1 MKKISRGEHRYS
13 FLTVICCQ
21 KARCALMTLCLVFM
35 SSLMCTLRAQNSN
48 LNLQYHSVMLKE
60 VLQAIEKQTSY
71 VFFYNNS
78 DIDVNKVVSIDV
90 SNATIT
96 EVLNKVLAGYDY
108 SIKENKIL
116 LFPKGKTQT
125 IKGKVT
131 DDKGEAIIGANVRV
145 ADTSIGTITNID
157 GEYSVEAPLGSSL
170 QFTYIGFQP
179 VTQVARTPTL
189 NVKMAEDSKMLEE
202 VVVTGYGGT
211 QLRSKVTSSISKM
224 DAEVLQKGVRANPA
238 QAMAGTIPG
247 IRVIQSTGKPSA
259 TPDIILRGGTE
270 LDGSGNALVV
280 VDGQVRNI
288 SDVNPQDI
296 ESMDVLKDAA
306 ATALYG
312 ARANNGVILITTKRG
327 EKGKPRIN
335 VNTKVGINF
344 INFPYDFLDG
354 EDYLYWARMGVKN
367 AADSG
372 ITTLGSLKTACA
384 YGTGNQHFDSNGNRL
399 DGNKVSSAIW
409 TPMVYDNSPQ
419 HNGLL
424 KEGWKL
430 MKDPVY
436 GDQIIY
442 RNYDMQKEAFNDP
455 SYTQDYNVSISGGS
469 DKGNYYAGFGYY
481 KEEGLPK
488 KTYYDRLSFL
498 LNADY
503 KIKDFITSYS
513 SFSYQKAKWYDSVIA
528 DDEFYFGYITGV
540 PPTMVGTNADGE
552 PVVGEN
558 PICDT
563 NPSANMDAYIRDNNS
578 NKFTMGQSFKFDIIK
593 NLWVKV
599 GANWLYEDIYNE
611 GMNRDTKGNNGAIYT
626 GRRSYANTQN
636 SLSQTYTVTANYD
649 FSLAKNN
656 FNILAGAE
664 YYYNKIKGFSAEG
677 SGAPTDDFLNLGL
690 TSTDA
695 GKRKIASWHSEEAIL
710 SSFGRINYDYDGRYL
725 LSFIFREDG
734 YSRLVNNRWG
744 FFPGVSAGWNISREK
759 FMEGTKDVIS
769 FLKLRASYGLNGN
782 ISKVGKA
789 ENPNERDNVYELQ
802 GIYGN
807 NLYSGN
813 TGFYIQKVPNPNLR
827 WEKSHTFEV
836 AADLGLLENRINLS
850 LTYYNRK
857 TQDKIAEINLPV
869 SSGVATILTNNG
881 SLRNQG
887 LEFDAKFKV
896 LQTKDFKW
904 NLAVNGGF
912 NKNKILQLPDNGLER
927 NRQDAVQVYDPSTG
941 NTIWVGG
948 YQEGKTPGDL
958 YVFQMEGIYQSED
971 DIKNYG
977 VELDK
982 QGKKPLVPKYIYDAL
997 PDNEK
1002 DKYFK
1007 IEPGDAKWKD
1017 VNRDG
1022 VIDEKDKVYVGT
1034 SLPKFVGGLNTNLS
1048 WKGLSLFARMD
1059 FALGHTQVDVMK
1071 PWIMGMEQ
1079 GEFNNIKEIKDSW
1092 TPENPGAK
1100 YPKHYWASALGKTN
1114 YTRQS
1119 SLFAYKANY
1128 LAFREVTLSYQL
1140 PSKWLQNCKIENVNV
1155 SITGQN
1161 LGYWTSSQCYS
1172 PEKGGVVSGGY
1183 SLPRTLAF
1191 SVNLS
1196 L

>member
-1 MKKISRGEHRYS
+1 MKNNSSEGLFCS
-13 FLTVICCQ
+13 FLIFFCLQ
-21 KARCALMTLCLVFM
+21 KAKIVMLILCFLFL
-35 SSLMCTLRAQNSN
+35 SSLACPLWGQEGN
-48 LNLQYHSVMLKE
+48 LNLQLNSVKLKE
-60 VLQAIEKQTSY
+60 VLKTIEKQTTY
-71 VFFYNNS
+71 AFFYNNA
-78 DIDVNKVVSIDV
+78 DVDVNKLVSIHV
-90 SNATIT
+90 SNATVK
-96 EVLNKVLAGYDY
+96 EVLNEVLSEYDY
-108 SIKENKIL
+108 SVKENKIV
-116 LFPKGKTQT
+116 LFPKEKKQV

-131 DDKGEAIIGANVRV
+131 DESGEAIIGVNVS
-145 ADTSIGTITNID
+145 APGTSIGTITNFD
-157 GEYSVEAPLGSSL
+157 GDFTVVVPLGSSL
-170 QFTYIGFQP
+170 QFTYIGFQ
-179 VTQVARTPTL
+179 TVALIVRSSTI
-189 NVKMAEDSKMLEE
+189 NVKMKEDAEMLEE

-211 QLRSKVTSSISKM
+211 QLRSKVTSSISKV
-224 DAEVLQKGVRANPA
+224 DSEVLEKGIRANPA
-238 QAMAGTIPG
+238 QAMVGTVPG
-247 IRVIQSTGKPSA
+247 IRVIQTTGKPNS

-270 LDGSGNALVV
+270 LDGSGNALVII
-280 VDGQVRNI
+280 DGQVRNI

-312 ARANNGVILITTKRG
+312 ARANNGVILINTKRG
-327 EKGKPRIN
+327 DKGKTRIN
-335 VNTKVGINF
+335 LNTKIGVNYQSY
-344 INFPYDFLDG
+344 PYDFLDG
-354 EDYLYWARMGVKN
+354 GDYLYWARMGVKN

-372 ITTLGSLKTACA
+372 ITTLGSLNTACA
-384 YGTGNQHFDSNGNRL
+384 YGTGNQHFDASGNRL

-409 TPMVYDNSPQ
+409 TPMVYDKSSNQ
-419 HNGLL
+419 NQLL

-436 GDQIIY
+436 GNQIIY
-442 RNYDMQKEAFNDP
+442 RDYDMRKEAFNDP
-455 SYTQDYNVSISGGS
+455 SITQDYNLSVSGGNE
-469 DKGNYYAGFGYY
+469 KGNYYVGFGYY

-503 KIKDFITSYS
+503 KIQDFITSYS
-513 SFSYQKAKWYDSVIA
+513 NFSYQKSSWYDSVIA

-540 PPTMVGTNADGE
+540 PPTMVGTNANGE

-563 NPSANMDAYIRDNNS
+563 NPSANIDSYVRDNNS
-578 NKFTMGQSFKFDIIK
+578 NKFTVGQSFKFDIIK
-593 NLWVKV
+593 KLWLKIGV
-599 GANWLYEDIYNE
+599 NWLYEDTYQE

-636 SLSQTYTVTANYD
+636 SLSQTYTITGNYD
-649 FSLAKNN
+649 FSIAKSN

-690 TSTDA
+690 TSMAA
-695 GKRKIASWHSEEAIL
+695 GKRKINSWHSEEAIM
-710 SSFGRINYDYDGRYL
+710 STFGRLNYDYDGRYL
-725 LSFIFREDG
+725 LSFTFREDG

-759 FMEGTKDVIS
+759 FMESTKDVIS

-789 ENPNERDNVYELQ
+789 KKVGELDNVYELQ

-807 NLYSGN
+807 NQYSSS
-813 TGFYIQKVPNPNLR
+813 TGFFIQKVPNANLR

-836 AADLGLLENRINLS
+836 ATDIGLFDNRINLS
-850 LTYYNRK
+850 FTYYNRK

-887 LEFDAKFKV
+887 LEFDAKFKIIEK
-896 LQTKDFKW
+896 KDFRW

-912 NKNKILQLPDNGLER
+912 NKNQILKLPENGLER
-927 NRQDAVQVYDPSTG
+927 NRQDAVQVYNSKGETM
-941 NTIWVGG
+941 WVGG
-948 YQEGKTPGDL
+948 YQEGQMPGDL
-958 YVFQMEGIYQSED
+958 YVFEMDGIYQNEA
-971 DIKNYG
+971 DIEGYG
-977 VELDK
+977 TKLDK
-982 QGKKPLVPKYIYDAL
+982 QGKKPLVPKSVYDAL
-997 PDNEK
+997 PDSEK

-1017 VNRDG
+1017 MNNDG
-1022 VIDEKDKVYVGT
+1022 IIDEKDKVYVGN
-1034 SLPKFVGGLNTNLS
+1034 SLPKFVGGLNTLVS

-1059 FALGHTQVDVMK
+1059 FALGHTQIDTMK

-1079 GEFNNIKEIKDSW
+1079 GEFNNIADIKDSW
-1092 TPENPGAK
+1092 TVDNQAAK

-1119 SLFAYKANY
+1119 TLFAYKANY
-1128 LAFREVTLSYQL
+1128 LAFREITLTYAL
-1140 PSKWLQNCKIENVNV
+1140 PTKWLQNCKIEKVDV

-1172 PEKGGVVSGGY
+1172 PEKGGIVSGGY
-1183 SLPRTLAF
+1183 SLPRTVAF

>member
-1 MKKISRGEHRYS
+1 MKNISRRESCYS
-13 FLTVICCQ
+13 FLTVIYCS
-21 KARCALMTLCLVFM
+21 KAKAAFWLLCFLFFFSWM
-35 SSLMCTLRAQNSN
+35 SPLWAQENT
-48 LNLQYHSVMLKE
+48 LNLQFNSVKLKE
-60 VLQAIEKQTSY
+60 VLKAIEKQTPY
-71 VFFYNNS
+71 VFFYNNA
-78 DIDVNKVVSIDV
+78 DIDVNKIVSVDV
-90 SNATIT
+90 SDASLT
-96 EVLNKVLAGYDY
+96 EVLNTVLTGCDY
-108 SIKENKIL
+108 SIKDKKIV
-116 LFPKGKTQT
+116 LFPNGKKQT

-131 DDKGEAIIGANVRV
+131 DDSGEAIIGANVV
-145 ADTSIGTITNID
+145 VSGTSIGTITNID

-170 QFTYIGFQP
+170 QFTYIGYQP
-179 VTQVARTPTL
+179 ATVVARNATV

-211 QLRSKVTSSISKM
+211 QLRSKVTSSISKL
-224 DAEVLQKGVRANPA
+224 DTEVLDKGVRSNPA
-238 QAMAGTIPG
+238 QAMVGTIPG
-247 IRVIQSTGKPSA
+247 IRVVQSTGKPSA

-270 LDGSGNALVV
+270 LDGSGNALVII
-280 VDGQVRNI
+280 DGQVRDI

-306 ATALYG
+306 ATSLYG

-327 EKGKPRIN
+327 EKGKARIN
-335 VNTKVGINF
+335 LNTKVGINF
-344 INFPYDFLDG
+344 INYPYDYLDG
-354 EDYLYWARMGVKN
+354 GDYLYWARMGVKN
-367 AADSG
+367 AADAG

-384 YGTGNQHFDSNGNRL
+384 YGTGNQHFDAKGNRL
-399 DGNKVSSAIW
+399 DGNKISSAIW
-409 TPMVYDNSPQ
+409 TPMVYDNSSNQ
-419 HNGLL
+419 NQLL
-424 KEGWKL
+424 KQGWKL

-442 RNYDMQKEAFNDP
+442 RDYDMRKEAFNDP
-455 SYTQDYNVSISGGS
+455 SFTQDYNLSVSGGN
-469 DKGNYYAGFGYY
+469 DKGNYYVGFGYY
-481 KEEGLPK
+481 KEEGMPK

-503 KIKDFITSYS
+503 KIQDFITSYTN
-513 SFSYQKAKWYDSVIA
+513 FSYQKAKWYDSVIA

-563 NPSANMDAYIRDNNS
+563 NPSANINAYIRDNNS
-578 NKFTMGQSFKFDIIK
+578 NKFTFGQSFKFDIIK
-593 NLWVKV
+593 NLWLKV
-599 GANWLYEDIYNE
+599 GANWLYEDLYKE
-611 GMNRDTKGNNGAIYT
+611 GMNRDTKGNNGAIYI

-649 FSLAKNN
+649 FSIAKNN
-656 FNILAGAE
+656 FNLLVGAE

-677 SGAPTDDFLNLGL
+677 SGTPTDDFLNLGL

-695 GKRKIASWHSEEAIL
+695 GKRKITSWHSEEAIL
-710 SSFGRINYDYDGRYL
+710 SSFGRLNYDYDGRYL

-759 FMEGTKDVIS
+759 FMDGTKDVIS
-769 FLKLRASYGLNGN
+769 FLKLRTSYGLNGN

-789 ENPNERDNVYELQ
+789 EKEGELDNVYELQ
-802 GIYGN
+802 GLYGN
-807 NLYSGN
+807 NLYSN
-813 TGFYIQKVPNPNLR
+813 TTGFYIQKVPNPNLR

-836 AADLGLLENRINLS
+836 ATDIGLFDNKINLS
-850 LTYYNRK
+850 LTYYNRM

-869 SSGVATILTNNG
+869 SSGVASILTNNG

-887 LEFDAKFKV
+887 MEFDAKFRV
-896 LQTKDFKW
+896 LESKDFKW

-912 NKNKILQLPDNGLER
+912 NKNKILKLPDNGLER
-927 NRQDAVQVYDPSTG
+927 NRQNAVQVYDPSNG
-941 NTIWVGG
+941 QAIWVGG
-948 YQEGKTPGDL
+948 YQEGQTPGDL
-958 YVFQMEGIYQSED
+958 YVFQMDGIYQNED
-971 DIKNYG
+971 DINKSG
-977 VELDK
+977 IKLDK
-982 QGKKPLVPKYIYDAL
+982 QGKKPLLPEYIYDEL
-997 PDNEK
+997 PDSEK

-1007 IEPGDAKWKD
+1007 IEPGDAKWED
-1017 VNRDG
+1017 VNHDG
-1022 VIDEKDKVYVGT
+1022 VIDEKDKVYIGT
-1034 SLPKFVGGLNTNLS
+1034 TLPKFVGGLNTMLT
-1048 WKGLSLFARMD
+1048 WKGISLFARMD

-1128 LAFREVTLSYQL
+1128 LALREVTLSYQL
-1140 PSKWLQNCKIENVNV
+1140 PARWLQNCKIENVNV
-1155 SITGQN
+1155 SVTGQN
-1161 LGYWTSSQCYS
+1161 LGYWTKSDCYS